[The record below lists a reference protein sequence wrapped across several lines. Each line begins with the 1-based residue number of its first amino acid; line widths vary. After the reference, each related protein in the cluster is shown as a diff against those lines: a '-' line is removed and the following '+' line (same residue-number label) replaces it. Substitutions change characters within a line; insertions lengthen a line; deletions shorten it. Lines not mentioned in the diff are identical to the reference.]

1 MPQQSLIVIGTTI
14 SIQVKATHTK
24 KKQTQQLP
32 LNIAYQSRCSSCGNT
47 WWLDVGYGGELWLS
61 FDSSQSRRTSSLCC
75 PWTASSPGSD
85 NIQPSS
91 HLDFTSPSLSLS
103 FPPRGSAPTYSLFQF
118 LNLPAEQ
125 MVNTRQVI
133 IIDPTSYSSAA
144 SAKSWDT
151 QDA

>member
-1 MPQQSLIVIGTTI
+1 MPQLSLIVIGTTI

-75 PWTASSPGSD
+75 PWTASSPGHHD
-85 NIQPSS
+85 WLYVLANISFQISS
-91 HLDFTSPSLSLS
+91 WRITFSFSFFSSSGLRTSIFTVPIRRLACSKL
-103 FPPRGSAPTYSLFQF
+103 
-118 LNLPAEQ
+118 
-125 MVNTRQVI
+125 VNTKACHHGSRQGGMG
-133 IIDPTSYSSAA
+133 T
-144 SAKSWDT
+144 
-151 QDA
+151 